1 MADKNM
7 VLFLAANTS
16 GNGTVTPDELKNYFK
31 ACGREITDAEVTE
44 FGADG
49 GLNHEQFQKMMED
62 MKKAAVD
69 HKQIV
74 DALMVFDKGGKGMVK
89 TADVNKAM
97 TTMGDKKFSKMEAA
111 ELKLWADLDGDDT
124 FGVEE
129 WVTLHTAA
137 KPQEHK
143 D

>member
-1 MADKNM
+1 M

-62 MKKAAVD
+62 MKKAAVPD
-69 HKQIV
+69 AQII
-74 DALMVFDKGGKGMVK
+74 DALLVFDKSGKGMIK
-89 TADVNKAM
+89 SKDVNKAM

-111 ELKLWADLDGDDT
+111 ELRLWADVDGDDT
-124 FGVEE
+124 IDVKE
-129 WVTLHTAA
+129 WVHLHCSA

-143 D
+143 E